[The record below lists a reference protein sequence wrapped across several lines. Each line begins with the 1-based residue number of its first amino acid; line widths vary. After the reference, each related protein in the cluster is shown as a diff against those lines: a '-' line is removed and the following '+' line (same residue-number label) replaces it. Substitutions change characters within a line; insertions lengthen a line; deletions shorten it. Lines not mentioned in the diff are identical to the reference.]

1 MEKVLFKEKKQREF
15 KKESTDLSPLIRIV
29 MNIGFIVLAAFLS
42 FNSVR
47 SIQLAQEK
55 LKILDRAQIEVT
67 DLRLRNI
74 ALMLEKNKIETDD
87 YTETDI
93 RNRLNYSKK
102 NEVIFV
108 IPEDILAISTKEV
121 EDIVKKEREL
131 VETKEVWEVWKDL
144 FIYGI

>member
-29 MNIGFIVLAAFLS
+29 MNIGFLVLGAFLL

-108 IPEDILAISTKEV
+108 IPDDILAISTKEV
-121 EDIVKKEREL
+121 EDIIKKEREL
-131 VETKEVWEVWKDL
+131 VETKEVWEVWRDL
-144 FIYGI
+144 FTYGI